1 MSRALVP
8 ALVAT
13 LFIVAVQLAVLTN
26 LRVAGVVVMAVWLWP
41 LAVGLSGSTALG
53 LIVAGVGG
61 LCVDAHAITPFGLTA
76 VVGGVVAWVAARLGR
91 EGVGDLDSAAW
102 WVTPILGAIVGLFS
116 PALYV
121 ILGAVVLNFS
131 LWRGSVLDAM
141 WVNAVAFAVFARPLA
156 HLGRVVTR
164 LSPAMRR

>member
-8 ALVAT
+8 AVVVT
-13 LFIVAVQLAVLTN
+13 LFIVGVQLAVLTN

-53 LIVAGVGG
+53 VIVASVGG

-76 VVGGVVAWVAARLGR
+76 VVGGLVAWVAARLGR
-91 EGVGDLDSAAW
+91 EGIGDLESAAW
-102 WVTPILGAIVGLFS
+102 WVTPILGAIVGLLA

-141 WVNAVAFAVFARPLA
+141 WVNAIAFAVFARPLA
-156 HLGRVVTR
+156 RLGRTVTR

>member
-8 ALVAT
+8 ALVMT
-13 LFIVAVQLAVLTN
+13 LFLVGVQLAILTN

-41 LAVGLSGSTALG
+41 LAVGLSGSRGLALF
-53 LIVAGVGG
+53 VAGVGG
-61 LCVDAHAITPFGLTA
+61 LCVDAHAITPFGLSA

-102 WVTPILGAIVGLFS
+102 WVTPILGAVVGLAT

-121 ILGAVVLNFS
+121 ILGGVLLNFT
-131 LWRGSVLDAM
+131 LWRGSVLSAM
-141 WVNAVAFAVFARPLA
+141 WVNAVAFALFARPLA
-156 HLGRVVTR
+156 YVARAVTR
-164 LSPAMRR
+164 LSPAVRR

>member
-8 ALVAT
+8 ALLST
-13 LFIVAVQLAVLTN
+13 LFLVGVQLAVLTN

-41 LAVGLSGSTALG
+41 LVVGLSGSTALG

-76 VVGGVVAWVAARLGR
+76 VVGGVVAWVGARLGR
-91 EGVGDLDSAAW
+91 EGVGDLESAAW
-102 WVTPILGAIVGLFS
+102 WVTPVLGAIAGLLA

-121 ILGAVVLNFS
+121 VLGAVVLNFS
-131 LWRGSVLDAM
+131 LWRGSVLDAVL
-141 WVNAVAFAVFARPLA
+141 VNAVAFALFARPMA
-156 HLGRVVTR
+156 RVARVVTR

>member
-1 MSRALVP
+1 MSRALGP

-13 LFIVAVQLAVLTN
+13 FFIVGVQLAVLTN
-26 LRVAGVVVMAVWLWP
+26 LRVAGVVVMAIWLWP
-41 LAVGLSGSTALG
+41 LAVGLSGSMTLG
-53 LIVAGVGG
+53 LVVAGVGG

-76 VVGGVVAWVAARLGR
+76 VVGAVVAWVAVRLGR

-102 WVTPILGAIVGLFS
+102 WVTPILGAIVGFLA

-121 ILGAVVLNFS
+121 ILGAVFLNFS

-141 WVNAVAFAVFARPLA
+141 WLNAIAFALFARPLA
-156 HLGRVVTR
+156 RLGRAVTR
-164 LSPAMRR
+164 LSPATRR